1 MMVLADFSALIKIV
15 LCCLV
20 AGFFLGFCAAE
31 SSLPREPGSVPAP
44 SSSVSAR

>member
-31 SSLPREPGSVPAP
+31 SSPPREIPAP
-44 SSSVSAR
+44 STSVSAR

>member
-15 LCCLV
+15 ACCLV

-31 SSLPREPGSVPAP
+31 SSSPPDKPAP
-44 SSSVSAR
+44 STSVSAR